1 MQNDKKDLNAI
12 LASLD
17 PKLREKIELPVQK
30 KEEKPAE
37 QAAETADT
45 MAEEIAEAVSETA
58 PEEIPE
64 HISEAPTGKLDEAPA
79 ALDPKLRDAI
89 GCDGEKAPVK
99 DKLTEAEEKAAA
111 ILEFEGSHKAG
122 VEQKSSAAYLAV
134 ELLVL
139 EIIAFLLFFATF
151 RSEEWGGV
159 GLIAMLMPAIV
170 GILMR
175 MFRDQLSLKEAVSK
189 CKFHIFLS
197 LFFLI
202 CVMLTA

>member
-1 MQNDKKDLNAI
+1 MKDMQNDKKDLNAI

-37 QAAETADT
+37 TADT
-45 MAEEIAEAVSETA
+45 MAEEVAEAVSETA

-79 ALDPKLRDAI
+79 ALDPTLRDAI

>member
-1 MQNDKKDLNAI
+1 MPNDKKDLNAI

-17 PKLREKIELPVQK
+17 PKLREKIDIPVQK
-30 KEEKPAE
+30 NKEKPAE

-45 MAEEIAEAVSETA
+45 MAEEIAEAVSGTAAAEVYETI
-58 PEEIPE
+58 E
-64 HISEAPTGKLDEAPA
+64 EAPADRLDEALA

-89 GCDGEKAPVK
+89 GSREEKAPPK

-111 ILEFEGSHKAG
+111 ILEFEGSQKAG
-122 VEQKSSAAYLAV
+122 AEQKSSAAYLAV

-197 LFFLI
+197 LFFLV

>member
-30 KEEKPAE
+30 NEEKP
-37 QAAETADT
+37 AETADT
-45 MAEEIAEAVSETA
+45 MAEEVAEAVSETA

-64 HISEAPTGKLDEAPA
+64 HVTEAPASRLDEALA

-89 GCDGEKAPVK
+89 DSDGEKAPVK

-111 ILEFEGSHKAG
+111 ILEFDGSHKAG

-197 LFFLI
+197 LFFLV